1 MIEDSYVEETIKLAK
16 LLMRFARVNRATYL
30 DINRTPES
38 DTDHTVMLSVIA
50 CAVAAQLC
58 PELDL
63 GKVAHYA
70 LVHDLVEA
78 YTGDVSTFRYEK
90 VDFSAKEAAEAEA
103 IKKIKK
109 DFGKTFPWIHETI
122 EAFESLKDPEARF
135 VKTLDKSMP
144 TLTILNTDNK
154 QTEEMFDHAEDL
166 ERNEKIRSEALRSSY
181 AHDQLIA
188 MEMREKLTNIMI
200 RQHRQRAGS

>member
-1 MIEDSYVEETIKLAK
+1 
-16 LLMRFARVNRATYL
+16 MRFARVNRATYL
-30 DINRTPES
+30 DVNRTPES

-50 CAVAAQLC
+50 CAVAAKLC

-63 GKVAHYA
+63 GKVAQYA

-78 YTGDVSTFRYEK
+78 YTGDVSTFRYAK
-90 VDFSAKEAAEAEA
+90 VNFAAKEAAEAEA
-103 IKKIKK
+103 LEKIKN
-109 DFGKTFPWIHETI
+109 DFGDTFPWLYETI
-122 EAFESLKDPEARF
+122 KAFESLKDPEARF

-154 QTEEMFDHAEDL
+154 QAEEMFDHADDL
-166 ERNEKIRSEALRSSY
+166 EKNEKIRSEALRSSY

-188 MEMREKLTNIMI
+188 MEMREKLANKMI
-200 RQHRQRAGS
+200 QQHRQRTNS